1 MFQISVYIIIPNKM
15 VPKRRYSYYNIIRM
29 GRYTNN
35 TKIYVR
41 MALTIFVGIYLLSKQ
56 MTWLLMMHVQ

>member
-1 MFQISVYIIIPNKM
+1 MFQISVYIFIPDKM

-41 MALTIFVGIYLLSKQ
+41 MALKIFVGIYLLSK
-56 MTWLLMMHVQ
+56 

>member
-41 MALTIFVGIYLLSKQ
+41 MALKIFVGIYLLSKQ